1 MKYSLVIP
9 YFNEA
14 ENIAPLIDKLK
25 NNILKK
31 KN

>member
-9 YFNEA
+9 CFNEA
-14 ENIAPLIDKLK
+14 ENILPLIDKLK